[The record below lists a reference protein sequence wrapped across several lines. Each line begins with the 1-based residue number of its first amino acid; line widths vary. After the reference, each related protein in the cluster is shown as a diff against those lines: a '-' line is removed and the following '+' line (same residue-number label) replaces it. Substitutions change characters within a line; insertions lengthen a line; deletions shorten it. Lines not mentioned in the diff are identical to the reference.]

1 MKTSG
6 LTRVII
12 RDANG
17 KVQGNPKG
25 YLNHDQAQ
33 KQVDNR
39 LRVLLNDIADKKY
52 PNRIH
57 GVVIATQK
65 WELV

>member
-1 MKTSG
+1 MK
-6 LTRVII
+6 RVII
-12 RDANG
+12 RDASG

-25 YLNHDQAQ
+25 YKDHTQAQ

-39 LRVLLNDIADKKY
+39 LRELLNSIADAKY

-65 WELV
+65 WEQI

>member
-17 KVQGNPKG
+17 NVQGNPKG
-25 YLNHDQAQ
+25 YKDHTQAQ
-33 KQVDNR
+33 KQIDNR
-39 LRVLLNDIADKKY
+39 LNKLLNDIADKKY

-57 GVVIATQK
+57 GVVIATCK